1 MMGFLR
7 RWAFSEDMA
16 DFIFRVLFSSI
27 FLGLGAEHILD
38 DRLIQNLMPA
48 WVPFKREVSVAS
60 GLTLISGGLLVAL
73 GYRVRLGATILAG
86 FLVSVT
92 VLVHGVSVL
101 SSPAGL
107 PADWQWLWD
116 VFQRSNFVKNLCLLG
131 VCFKLFHY
139 TPTRFTLDQFLVARR
154 QGLPW
159 AD

>member
-1 MMGFLR
+1 MTNFLR

-38 DRLIQNLMPA
+38 DRLIQNLMPD
-48 WVPFKREVSVAS
+48 WVPLRREVSVAS
-60 GLTLISGGLLVAL
+60 GLILISGGLLVAL

-101 SSPAGL
+101 ASPEGL
-107 PADWQWLWD
+107 PDDWQWLWT
-116 VFQRSNFVKNLCLLG
+116 VFQRSNLVKNLCLLG
-131 VCFKLFHY
+131 V
-139 TPTRFTLDQFLVARR
+139 
-154 QGLPW
+154 
-159 AD
+159 